1 MFYMVIATQWD
12 KDAKQELF
20 YPYQRLEMLDWIE
33 RYGKEGYK
41 IEIHCFNRNMA
52 WLHLCVKILMKN
64 IC

>member
-1 MFYMVIATQWD
+1 MFYMVIATQWN

-41 IEIHCFNRNMA
+41 IEIHCFNRNME
-52 WLHLCVKILMKN
+52 
-64 IC
+64 